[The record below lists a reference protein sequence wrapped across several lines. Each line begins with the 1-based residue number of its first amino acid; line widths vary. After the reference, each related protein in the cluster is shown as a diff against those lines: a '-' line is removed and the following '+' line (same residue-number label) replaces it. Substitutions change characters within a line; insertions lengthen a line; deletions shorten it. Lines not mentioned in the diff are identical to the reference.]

1 MAWIYHRRVRVKVD
15 AQGRMVLPRGW
26 RDEVVSVPGEV
37 MLRRTADGLL
47 LSPAESAGEVG
58 DGADGLPVLRIGRPV
73 RNAEVLARI
82 DEERA
87 DR

>member
-1 MAWIYHRRVRVKVD
+1 MDSPSSVRVKVD

-37 MLRRTADGLL
+37 LLRRTADGLL
-47 LSPAESAGEVG
+47 LSPAESPGVIGAGP
-58 DGADGLPVLRIGRPV
+58 DGLPLLRVGRPV
-73 RNAEVLARI
+73 RNAEVLTRI

-87 DR
+87 SR